1 MIDRDEQLRN
11 VLRQW
16 EAPSP
21 GAGLD
26 RRVFAG
32 IRSPRRW
39 WLRVAAGI
47 LLLAGLF
54 AHLSQRPPDV
64 KADTQVVSVAVLA
77 DATGFEPMPEGK
89 ITVTKGTQ

>member
-1 MIDRDEQLRN
+1 MDDELRK

-16 EAPSP
+16 EAPRP

-26 RRVFAG
+26 RRVFG
-32 IRSPRRW
+32 SIRSPRRW

-54 AHLSQRPPDV
+54 AHLSQRPPGV
-64 KADTQVVSVAVLA
+64 VRADTQVVSVAVITDSA
-77 DATGFEPMPEGK
+77 GFEPMPEGK
-89 ITVTKGTQ
+89 ITVTRGTP

>member
-1 MIDRDEQLRN
+1 MMDDELRK

-16 EAPSP
+16 KAPEPS
-21 GAGLD
+21 AALD
-26 RRVFAG
+26 RRVFRS

-54 AHLSQRPPDV
+54 AHLSQRPPGVV

-77 DATGFEPMPEGK
+77 DATGFVPLPEGK

>member
-1 MIDRDEQLRN
+1 MMDEELRK

-16 EAPSP
+16 EAPRP
-21 GAGLD
+21 GATLD
-26 RRVFAG
+26 RRVFKS
-32 IRSPRRW
+32 IHSQRRW

-54 AHLSQRPPDV
+54 AHLSQRPPGVV

-77 DATGFEPMPEGK
+77 DATGFEPLPEGR